1 MGDDNKR
8 DAEFKADA
16 VDGDGDGFVQDG
28 TIHERPV
35 EPAVVAE
42 PEPEVVEEP
51 AVEAAPAAKKVKT
64 SGAAPKTKL
73 TSDTVV
79 SMAALDFASHA
90 RNSASVAAVQVR
102 LIEMGHYEAGEDK
115 RGDIGEGTCKALC
128 AFQEDSKVEAVRCND
143 QAVIEALF
151 DRTTIKI
158 VP

>member
-1 MGDDNKR
+1 MADDNKR

-35 EPAVVAE
+35 EPAPE
-42 PEPEVVEEP
+42 PEPEPIVEEVA
-51 AVEAAPAAKKVKT
+51 AVAAPKKVKN
-64 SGAAPKTKL
+64 SGSAPKTQL
-73 TSDTVV
+73 SSGTVV
-79 SMAALDFASHA
+79 SMSAIDFSSLA

-102 LIEMGHYEAGEDK
+102 LIEHGHYDAGADK
-115 RGDIGEGTCKALC
+115 RGDIGAGTCKALC
-128 AFQEDSKVEAVRCND
+128 EFQAAQGIEAANCND

-151 DRTTIKI
+151 DKTTIKV

>member
-1 MGDDNKR
+1 MADNKR
-8 DAEFKADA
+8 DAEYKADA
-16 VDGDGDGFVQDG
+16 VDGDGDGMVQDG

-35 EPAVVAE
+35 EPA
-42 PEPEVVEEP
+42 PEPVEEVVEVVEEVV
-51 AVEAAPAAKKVKT
+51 AAAPKKVKT

-102 LIEMGHYEAGEDK
+102 LIEMGHYAAGEDK
-115 RGDIGEGTCKALC
+115 RGDIGDGTCAALC
-128 AFQEDSKVEAVRCND
+128 EFQAASNVEAVTCND

-151 DRTTIKI
+151 DRTTIKV